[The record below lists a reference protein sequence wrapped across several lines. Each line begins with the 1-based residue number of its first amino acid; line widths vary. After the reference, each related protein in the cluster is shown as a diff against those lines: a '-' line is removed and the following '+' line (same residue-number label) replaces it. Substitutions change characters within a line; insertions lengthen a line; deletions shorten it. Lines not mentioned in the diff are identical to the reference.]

1 MPIGLMLQMYNLRQ
15 EALVGALSQEIKD
28 RHRTRHS

>member
-1 MPIGLMLQMYNLRQ
+1 MLRMYNSRQ
-15 EALVGALSQEIKD
+15 EALVGGLNQEIED